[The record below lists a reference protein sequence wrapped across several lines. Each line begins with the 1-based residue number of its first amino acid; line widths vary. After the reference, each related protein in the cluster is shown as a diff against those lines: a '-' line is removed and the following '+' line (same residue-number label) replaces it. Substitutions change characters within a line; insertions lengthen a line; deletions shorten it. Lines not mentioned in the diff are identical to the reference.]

1 MTTPTPTD
9 WYRRGTW
16 TEEDQQAFFARLLQ
30 SQSTFHKAQY
40 ARIQAQTLQETGEMP
55 LLEAARSLYDFIL
68 REYPQEESQQLLAH
82 VGKAE
87 CCAELGDREA
97 TLEAVYGAL
106 SAHRSHPRWH
116 ASALL
121 SAGRVAVRDRL
132 IEAYHALDAAL
143 SDLMN
148 RRAFALPVDLYTACY
163 VLAFITD
170 HLDDRPRA
178 QAFAQGALKA
188 IAMSDSNVKRL
199 PQMGLVRQPSPV
211 IYERL
216 RHLASGR

>member
-1 MTTPTPTD
+1 MTTPASTD
-9 WYRRGTW
+9 WYRRSTW
-16 TEEDQQAFFARLLQ
+16 TEEDQQAFFARLMQ
-30 SQSTFHKAQY
+30 SQSAFHKAQY
-40 ARIQAQTLQETGEMP
+40 ARIQAQTLQETGEKSH
-55 LLEAARSLYDFIL
+55 LEAARALYGFIL
-68 REYPQEESQQLLAH
+68 REYPHEESQQLLAH

-87 CCAELGDREA
+87 CAAELGDREA
-97 TLEAVYGAL
+97 TIEAIFGAL

-132 IEAYHALDAAL
+132 TEAYHALDAAL
-143 SDLMN
+143 SDLMR
-148 RRAFALPVDLYTACY
+148 RRAFSLPVDLYTACY

-170 HLDDRPRA
+170 HLGDRPRA
-178 QAFAQGALKA
+178 QSYAQAALRA
-188 IAMSDSNVKRL
+188 MAMSDSNVRRL

-216 RHLASGR
+216 RHLASQR